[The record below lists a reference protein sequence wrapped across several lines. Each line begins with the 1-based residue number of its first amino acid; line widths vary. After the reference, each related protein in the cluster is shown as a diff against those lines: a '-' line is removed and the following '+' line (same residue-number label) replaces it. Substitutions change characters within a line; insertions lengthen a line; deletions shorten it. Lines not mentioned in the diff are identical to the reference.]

1 MDAKLLRGIALFAG
15 IVIVLIAVIVKV
27 SSGGS
32 EASTNQ
38 PGTTTQAQA
47 PAGAVVVTVAYSPEK
62 DILFKEA
69 FAAFNKRNEQ
79 VNGHPVFVQG
89 ENVSSGAGLDRLKAG
104 TLQPVIWTPSSS
116 LWGRLL
122 TQTADVTWVP
132 RQNVSMFRTPLV
144 IAMWEDQAQALGWPA
159 KPLGWADILA
169 EAKNT
174 QGWAKYGHPEW
185 GPFRLGHTNPDF
197 STSGLS
203 AVAAEYYA
211 ATGKTEGLTLQDVE
225 DPTARGQV
233 RDIQSSVVHYGDTTL
248 FFAEQLAARGPAFAS
263 AVAMEETT
271 LVDYN
276 ARLRKGG
283 KRLVAIYPKEGTF
296 FSDNPLIV
304 LDAPWVSDDQKAGAA
319 KVVEYLTS
327 PDVQSKVMT
336 AGFRPSDTTVP
347 LAGSLTK
354 ENGVDG
360 SLPTRLLSL
369 PEPKV
374 LARIRELWHE
384 DRKPADIVLVLDT
397 SGSMGDEDKLAQAQ
411 EGLKRF
417 LTQLSPRDRVALVAF
432 SDKSAVVQP
441 FAEMTPAARDTLQNS
456 ISGLFPDGGTAVY
469 DATIDGIDLLLQ
481 QADPKHIAAEVVLT
495 DGEDNKSNANVDDVI
510 AKLKGST
517 ESGSVRVFTI
527 AYGAAANREALKAVA
542 TAGGGKQYDGDPD
555 NINAVYTSI
564 SSFF

>member
-1 MDAKLLRGIALFAG
+1 MDAKLLRGIALLAG
-15 IVIVLIAVIVKV
+15 ILIVLVAAIVKV
-27 SSGGS
+27 STGGS
-32 EASTNQ
+32 DAATD
-38 PGTTTQAQA
+38 PGTTTEVQA
-47 PAGAVVVTVAYSPEK
+47 PADAVVVTVAYSPEK
-62 DILFKEA
+62 ANLFKEA
-69 FAAFNKRNEQ
+69 FEQFNERQEK
-79 VNGHPVFVQG
+79 VNGHVVFAQG
-89 ENVSSGAGLDRLKAG
+89 ENVSSGAGLDRLRAG

-132 RQNVSMFRTPLV
+132 RENVSLFRTPLV
-144 IAMWEDQAQALGWPA
+144 IAMWEDQAQALGWPG
-159 KPLGWADILA
+159 KQLGWADILA

-211 ATGKTEGLTLQDVE
+211 ATGKSEGLTLADVE
-225 DPTARGQV
+225 DAAVRGQV

-271 LVDYN
+271 LVDFN
-276 ARLRKGG
+276 TRLRKGG

-304 LDAPWVSDDQKAGAA
+304 LDAPWVSEDQKAGAA
-319 KVVEYLTS
+319 KLVEFLTS
-327 PDVQSKVMT
+327 DAVQSKVMS
-336 AGFRPSDTTVP
+336 AGFRPADTSIP
-347 LAGSLTK
+347 LAGNLTK

-360 SLPTRLLSL
+360 TQPARLLSL

-384 DRKPADIVLVLDT
+384 DRKPADIVLVVDT

-411 EGLKRF
+411 EGLRRF
-417 LTQLSPRDRVALVAF
+417 LQRLSPRDRVALVAF
-432 SDKSAVVQP
+432 ADRSAVVRP
-441 FAEMTPAARDTLQNS
+441 FAPMEPAALQTLQQS
-456 ISGLFPDGGTAVY
+456 IDGLFPDGGTAVY

-481 QADPKHIAAEVVLT
+481 QADPTHIAAAVVLT

-510 AKLKGST
+510 NRLRGTT
-517 ESGSVRVFTI
+517 EAGSVRVFTI
-527 AYGAAANREALKAVA
+527 AYGAAANRDALKAVA

-555 NINAVYTSI
+555 TIDTVYTSI

>member
-1 MDAKLLRGIALFAG
+1 VDAKLLRGIALLAG
-15 IVIVLIAVIVKV
+15 ILIVLVAAIVKV
-27 SSGGS
+27 STGGS
-32 EASTNQ
+32 DQPNV
-38 PGTTTQAQA
+38 PGTTTEAQA
-47 PAGAVVVTVAYSPEK
+47 PADAIVVSVAYSPEK
-62 DILFKEA
+62 DILFKQA
-69 FAAFNKRNEQ
+69 FADFNARKVT
-79 VNGHPVFVQG
+79 VNGHVVFAKG
-89 ENVSSGAGLDRLKAG
+89 ENVSSGAGLDRLRSG

-211 ATGKTEGLTLQDVE
+211 ATGKTEGLTLADVE
-225 DPTARGQV
+225 SPAARGQV

-276 ARLRKGG
+276 TRLRKGG

-296 FSDNPLIV
+296 FSDNPLMV
-304 LDAPWVSDDQKAGAA
+304 LDAPWVSVDQKAGAA

-336 AGFRPSDTTVP
+336 AGFRPSDTAVP
-347 LAGSLTK
+347 LAGNLTK

-397 SGSMGDEDKLAQAQ
+397 SGSMGDEQKLSQAQ
-411 EGLKRF
+411 EGLSRF
-417 LTQLSPRDRVALVAF
+417 VTLLSPRDRVALVAF
-432 SDKSAVVQP
+432 SDRSSVVQP
-441 FAEMTPAARDTLQNS
+441 FAAMTPAARDTLQAS
-456 ISGLFPDGGTAVY
+456 INGLFADGGTAVY

-481 QADPKHIAAEVVLT
+481 QADPTHIAAEVVLT
-495 DGEDNKSNANVDDVI
+495 DGEDNKSAANVDDVI
-510 AKLKGST
+510 AKLKGTS
-517 ESGSVRVFTI
+517 EGGSVRVFTI
-527 AYGAAANREALKAVA
+527 AYGAAANRDALSAVA
-542 TAGGGKQYDGDPD
+542 KAGGGKQYDGDPE